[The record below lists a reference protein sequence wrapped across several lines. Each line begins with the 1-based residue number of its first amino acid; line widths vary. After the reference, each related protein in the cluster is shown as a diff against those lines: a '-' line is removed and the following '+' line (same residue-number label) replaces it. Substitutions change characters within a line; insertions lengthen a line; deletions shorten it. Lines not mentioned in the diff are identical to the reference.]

1 MSLLNASALSAIP
14 QLAIVLG
21 IMVVVHEF
29 GHFLAARLCGVRIET
44 FAIGFGKRLFGV
56 VHNGT
61 DYCVNLVPLGGYVKM
76 AGEYGTQSAGDG
88 SNGVFVPS
96 PTNDPGEFQN
106 HPRWQRTVIAL
117 AGPFANFLLAFLL
130 MTGIFMAHHE
140 VQAFFS
146 QPAVADYISPNS
158 PIAHTGLR
166 PGDRIV
172 QFDKMD
178 NPEWEDLEL
187 RAALNFN
194 QTTPFSYTHDGR
206 RIDTSLFVE
215 NKNARAEDFDFMKLG
230 IVPVMQSSP
239 VEVSSLSGEE
249 NLPAARAGLQPH
261 DRILAI
267 DALHPHSVEALLAYL
282 QDQAGKPDVLT
293 VERPSAPHPLTLP
306 ITPALVDT
314 AEGKAWRLGF
324 QRVLPPVTIERLSL
338 PAALQA
344 SWQMN
349 LKNSRLI
356 FDVLHRLLTRQ
367 VSVKALSSPLGIGVQ
382 VHQAFQMSG
391 WTPIVGTMAMIS
403 LNLGIFNL
411 LPVPI
416 LDGGLILFLVIESL
430 MRRDLNQQVKER
442 VYQIAFVCLILF
454 AAVVI
459 FNDLTKYL
467 PIHLK
472 T

>member
-1 MSLLNASALSAIP
+1 MNLLSPSALSAIP

-29 GHFLAARLCGVRIET
+29 GHFLAARLCGVRVET
-44 FAIGFGKRLFGV
+44 FAIGFGKRLFGI

-76 AGEYGTQSAGDG
+76 AGEYGTQSASEGP
-88 SNGVFVPS
+88 FVPS
-96 PTNDPGEFQN
+96 PTSDPGEFQN

-117 AGPFANFLLAFLL
+117 AGPFANFLLAFIL

-146 QPAVADYISPNS
+146 QAAVADYISPNT
-158 PIAHTGLR
+158 PIARTGLR

-172 QFDKMD
+172 QFDRTE
-178 NPEWEDLEL
+178 NPDWGDLEQ

-194 QTTPFSYTHDGR
+194 QSAPFSFTHEGHR
-206 RIDTSLFVE
+206 VDTTLFVE
-215 NKNARAEDFDFMKLG
+215 NKNPRGDDFDFMKLG
-230 IVPVMQSSP
+230 VVPVMQSSP
-239 VEVSSLSGEE
+239 VEVSSLSGQE
-249 NLPAARAGLQPH
+249 NQPAARAGLQPH

-267 DALHPHSVEALLAYL
+267 DQLHPHSVESLLAYL
-282 QDQAGKPDVLT
+282 QNQAGKPAILT
-293 VERPSAPHPLTLP
+293 VQRPGTPTPLTLH
-306 ITPALVDT
+306 ITPAFVDT
-314 AEGKAWRLGF
+314 PEGKAWRLGF
-324 QRVLPPVTIERLSL
+324 QRVLPPVTVERLSL
-338 PAALQA
+338 PAALRA
-344 SWQMN
+344 SWHTN
-349 LKNSRLI
+349 LKSSRLI
-356 FDVLHRLLTRQ
+356 GDVLHRLFTRQ

-382 VHQAFQMSG
+382 VHQAFQMEG
-391 WTPIVGTMAMIS
+391 WTPIVETMAMIS

-411 LPVPI
+411 LPIPI
-416 LDGGLILFLVIESL
+416 LDGGLILFLLIESL

-442 VYQIAFVCLILF
+442 VYQVAFVCLILF

-459 FNDLTKYL
+459 FNDITKYL
-467 PIHLK
+467 PHHLK